1 MKLEKNVMYSS
12 SLENVSIGS
21 LTKEQILLFLG
32 NGRQC
37 GVLLETEIANKF
49 EDVVVPETQG
59 ASADLVDDVIGTIQA
74 KTYHAGVGRLEKKK
88 IFTTKSGLWDSM
100 KRRRALGED
109 VDKMIVDYFDDY
121 DTFMYIDIS
130 KMKTDL
136 SYRFIIID
144 SEHVKNTH
152 EDGRISEELINSLIE
167 REETV

>member
-59 ASADLVDDVIGTIQA
+59 ASADLVDW
-74 KTYHAGVGRLEKKK
+74 K
-88 IFTTKSGLWDSM
+88 IVS
-100 KRRRALGED
+100 A
-109 VDKMIVDYFDDY
+109 V
-121 DTFMYIDIS
+121 
-130 KMKTDL
+130 
-136 SYRFIIID
+136 
-144 SEHVKNTH
+144 
-152 EDGRISEELINSLIE
+152 
-167 REETV
+167 

>member
-37 GVLLETEIANKF
+37 GVLLE
-49 EDVVVPETQG
+49 
-59 ASADLVDDVIGTIQA
+59 
-74 KTYHAGVGRLEKKK
+74 
-88 IFTTKSGLWDSM
+88 SGLWDSM